1 MKYQMTVVIEEPN
14 VEPGMVSQIVMR
26 LNAAFSHNPKT
37 YGSGYFLTVAD
48 EEERFRNS
56 YDLRYDREFDSK
68 AKIAYLE
75 KWARGY
81 WNGENGAFALKSI
94 DIREA

>member
-1 MKYQMTVVIEEPN
+1 MKFQQFIEEPD
-14 VEPGMVSQIVMR
+14 VESGMSNQMVLK

-37 YGSGYFLTVAD
+37 YGNGYFLAIAD

-56 YDLRYDREFDSK
+56 YDLRYDKEFDPK

-75 KWARGY
+75 KWVRGY
-81 WNGENGAFALKSI
+81 WNGENGAFVLRSI